1 MNFPFYIARRYLFSK
16 KSHHAINVISF
27 ISALGVAVTTAALV
41 CVLSVFNGFQELVAS
56 CFTSFDPQL
65 KVLPVEGKTFA
76 ADAPFIKAVRED
88 RDVVEASAVLEDK
101 ALARYGGQ
109 QAMIT
114 LMGVDGHFAQCTEID
129 SILYGTGR
137 FVLNADVLNYGI
149 PGIRLAMFFNMGSSF
164 SDPIEIY
171 TPRAGAEVSMVN
183 PTEGFNQDELN
194 SAGVVFQVNQKKYDQ
209 EYLLCDLAFAQR
221 MFEKEGQIS
230 ALELKLRPGIN
241 EKAAKKRLAKIAGKD
256 FRVADR
262 YEQQEDVFRIMKT
275 EKYMAFVFLVFILL
289 AACFNIV
296 GSLSMLIIDKQH
308 DVRTLRDLGAND
320 RTIERVF
327 LFEGRMITF
336 FGALVGIAIGLF
348 LCWLQQTYGL
358 IKLGDKSGT
367 FIVDAYPVSVHAF
380 DLVAIFLT
388 VLVISW
394 ITSWYPVRYL
404 SRKLTN

>member
-27 ISALGVAVTTAALV
+27 ISALGVAVTTTALV

-65 KVLPVEGKTFA
+65 KVMPVEGKTF
-76 ADAPFIKAVRED
+76 DASAPVIKAIRQD
-88 RDVVEASAVLEDK
+88 GDVAVASAVLEDK
-101 ALARYGGQ
+101 ALARYRGQ
-109 QAMIT
+109 QAMVT
-114 LMGVDGHFAQCTEID
+114 LMGVDENYARCTGID

-137 FVLNADVLNYGI
+137 FVLKADVLNYGV
-149 PGIRLAMFFNMGSSF
+149 PGIRLAMYFNMGSSF
-164 SDPIEIY
+164 SDPIEIF

-209 EYLLCDLAFAQR
+209 EYLLCDLSFAQR

-230 ALELKLRPGIN
+230 ALELKLRPEAKVKTVKRHL
-241 EKAAKKRLAKIAGKD
+241 EKLAGEQ
-256 FRVADR
+256 FRVADQ

-275 EKYMAFVFLVFILL
+275 EKYMAFIFLVFILL

-296 GSLSMLIIDKQH
+296 GSLSMLIIDKQN

-320 RTIERVF
+320 RTIEKVF
-327 LFEGRMITF
+327 LFEGRMITL
-336 FGALVGIAIGLF
+336 FGALVGIVVGLF

-367 FIVDAYPVSVHAF
+367 FIVDAYPVSVHAT
-380 DLVAIFLT
+380 DLIVVFVT
-388 VLVISW
+388 VLAISW
-394 ITSWYPVRYL
+394 LTSWYPVRYL
-404 SRKLTN
+404 SRRLTE

>member
-1 MNFPFYIARRYLFSK
+1 MA
-16 KSHHAINVISF
+16 
-27 ISALGVAVTTAALV
+27 
-41 CVLSVFNGFQELVAS
+41 E
-56 CFTSFDPQL
+56 
-65 KVLPVEGKTFA
+65 
-76 ADAPFIKAVRED
+76 IK
-88 RDVVEASAVLEDK
+88 
-101 ALARYGGQ
+101 Q
-109 QAMIT
+109 
-114 LMGVDGHFAQCTEID
+114 
-129 SILYGTGR
+129 
-137 FVLNADVLNYGI
+137 LNY
-149 PGIRLAMFFNMGSSF
+149 F
-164 SDPIEIY
+164 
-171 TPRAGAEVSMVN
+171 VN
-183 PTEGFNQDELN
+183 GEWKT
-194 SAGVVFQVNQKKYDQ
+194 S
-209 EYLLCDLAFAQR
+209 
-221 MFEKEGQIS
+221 
-230 ALELKLRPGIN
+230 
-241 EKAAKKRLAKIAGKD
+241 
-256 FRVADR
+256 
-262 YEQQEDVFRIMKT
+262 KT

>member
-27 ISALGVAVTTAALV
+27 ISALGVAVTTTALV

-65 KVLPVEGKTFA
+65 KVMPVEGKTF
-76 ADAPFIKAVRED
+76 DASAPVIKAIRQD
-88 RDVVEASAVLEDK
+88 GDVAVASAVLEDK
-101 ALARYGGQ
+101 ALARDGGQ
-109 QAMIT
+109 QDMVT
-114 LMGVDGHFAQCTEID
+114 LMGVDGNYARCTGID
-129 SILYGTGR
+129 SILYGTGH
-137 FVLNADVLNYGI
+137 FVLKADVLNYGV
-149 PGIRLAMFFNMGSSF
+149 PGIRLAMYFNMGSSF
-164 SDPIEIY
+164 SDPIEIF

-183 PTEGFNQDELN
+183 PTEGFNQDELT

-209 EYLLCDLAFAQR
+209 EYLLCDLSFAQR

-230 ALELKLRPGIN
+230 ALELKLRPD
-241 EKAAKKRLAKIAGKD
+241 AKVKTVKRRLVKLAGEQ
-256 FRVADR
+256 FRVADQ

-275 EKYMAFVFLVFILL
+275 EKYMAFIFLVFILL

-296 GSLSMLIIDKQH
+296 GSLSMLIIDKQN

-320 RTIERVF
+320 RTIEKVF
-327 LFEGRMITF
+327 LFEGRMITL
-336 FGALVGIAIGLF
+336 FGAFVGIVVGLL

-367 FIVDAYPVSVHAF
+367 FIVDAYPVSVHAT
-380 DLVAIFLT
+380 DLILVFVT
-388 VLVISW
+388 VLAISW
-394 ITSWYPVRYL
+394 LTSWYPVRYL
-404 SRKLTN
+404 SRRLTN

>member
-27 ISALGVAVTTAALV
+27 ISALGVAVTTTALV

-65 KVLPVEGKTFA
+65 KVMPVEGKTF
-76 ADAPFIKAVRED
+76 DASAPVIKAIRQD
-88 RDVVEASAVLEDK
+88 GDVAVASAVLEDK
-101 ALARYGGQ
+101 ALARYRGQ
-109 QAMIT
+109 QAMVT
-114 LMGVDGHFAQCTEID
+114 LMGVDENYARCTGID

-137 FVLNADVLNYGI
+137 FVLKADVLNYGV
-149 PGIRLAMFFNMGSSF
+149 PGIRLAMYFNMGSSF
-164 SDPIEIY
+164 SDPIEIF

-209 EYLLCDLAFAQR
+209 EYLLCDLSFAQR

-230 ALELKLRPGIN
+230 ALELKLCPEAKVKTVKRRL
-241 EKAAKKRLAKIAGKD
+241 EKLAGEQ
-256 FRVADR
+256 FRVADQ

-275 EKYMAFVFLVFILL
+275 EKYMAFIFLVFILL

-296 GSLSMLIIDKQH
+296 GSLSMLIIDKQN

-320 RTIERVF
+320 RTIEKVF
-327 LFEGRMITF
+327 LFEGRMITL
-336 FGALVGIAIGLF
+336 FGALVGIVVGLF

-367 FIVDAYPVSVHAF
+367 FIVDAYPVSVHAT
-380 DLVAIFLT
+380 DLIVVFVT
-388 VLVISW
+388 VLAISW
-394 ITSWYPVRYL
+394 LTSWYPVRYL
-404 SRKLTN
+404 SRRLTE

>member
-27 ISALGVAVTTAALV
+27 ISALGVAVTTTALV

-65 KVLPVEGKTFA
+65 KVMPVEGKTF
-76 ADAPFIKAVRED
+76 DASAPVIKAIRQD
-88 RDVVEASAVLEDK
+88 GDVAVASAVLEDK

-109 QAMIT
+109 QAMVT
-114 LMGVDGHFAQCTEID
+114 LMGVDENYARCTGID

-137 FVLNADVLNYGI
+137 FVLRADVLNYGV
-149 PGIRLAMFFNMGSSF
+149 PGIRLAMYFNMGSSF
-164 SDPIEIY
+164 SDPIEIF

-209 EYLLCDLAFAQR
+209 EYLLCDLSFAQR

-230 ALELKLRPGIN
+230 ALELKLCPEAKVKTVKRRL
-241 EKAAKKRLAKIAGKD
+241 EKLAGEQ
-256 FRVADR
+256 FRVADQ

-275 EKYMAFVFLVFILL
+275 EKYMAFIFLVFILL

-296 GSLSMLIIDKQH
+296 GSLSMLIIDKQN

-320 RTIERVF
+320 RAIEKVF
-327 LFEGRMITF
+327 LFEGRMITL
-336 FGALVGIAIGLF
+336 FGALVGIVVGLF
-348 LCWLQQTYGL
+348 LCWLQQTCGL

-367 FIVDAYPVSVHAF
+367 FIVDAYPVSVHAT
-380 DLVAIFLT
+380 DLIVVFVT
-388 VLVISW
+388 VLAISW
-394 ITSWYPVRYL
+394 LTSWYPVRYL
-404 SRKLTN
+404 SRRLTE